1 MLDFSYQKLMRST
14 SSNDTWSPRRRRASD
29 LENWWLLYLMV
40 PLRESEKRNEFF
52 SGQAGLVNDRL
63 QCPAFKIGAVHW

>member
-1 MLDFSYQKLMRST
+1 
-14 SSNDTWSPRRRRASD
+14 
-29 LENWWLLYLMV
+29 MV